1 MSKKITIYHFVGSG
15 IPQLKTSL
23 RGVIMKE
30 VLTFKVLIVKWLGLT
45 ASIGS
50 GLPLGK
56 EGPMIHCSSIIVT
69 KLSKLLSN
77 INKVYINESK
87 TIEMLGAAWAVGVA
101 CTFNAPI
108 GGKILYLY

>member
-1 MSKKITIYHFVGSG
+1 MIPTFLGSG
-15 IPQLKTSL
+15 IPHLKTSL
-23 RGVIMKE
+23 RGVILKE

-50 GLPLGK
+50 GLPVGK
-56 EGPMIHCSSIIVT
+56 EGPLIHCACIIVT
-69 KLSKLLSN
+69 KLGKLLSN

-108 GGKILYLY
+108 GGE